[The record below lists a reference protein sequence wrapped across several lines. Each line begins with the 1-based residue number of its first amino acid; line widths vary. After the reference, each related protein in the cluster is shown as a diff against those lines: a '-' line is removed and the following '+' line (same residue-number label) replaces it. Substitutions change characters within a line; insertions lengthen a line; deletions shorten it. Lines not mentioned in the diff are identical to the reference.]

1 MDDRGARRPD
11 AGMTQPATLAPVLS
25 GLRVLEIG
33 HFVAAPFCTRL
44 LADLGADV
52 VKIEPRGGDPVRQW
66 GEMID
71 GRSLWWS
78 MHGRNKRSVTVDLKS
93 EKGRALILRLV
104 AECDVVVENFRPGQL
119 RKMGLGP
126 DVLRQVRPDLIVAH
140 VSGYGQDGPGAN
152 RAAFGVIG
160 EAIGG
165 LRYLTNQAP
174 GTADLPPVRV
184 GVSIG
189 DSIAGL
195 YAAFGV
201 MAALWQRDRAG
212 GDGRARTIDVALTE
226 SVLSMME
233 GMLPEY
239 GALGK
244 IKQPAGGGIATA
256 APTNAYPTADGEW
269 VLIAANSEPL
279 FAKLMTLV
287 GHGELIGAPGYA
299 SNPERVAN
307 VDTLDRLIGAWTRTL
322 SAGELVARL
331 DASDIPNS
339 KAYTAADCA
348 ADPQYRARGM
358 VREVP
363 DKHFG
368 TVLQAGMVPHVP
380 ESPGTVRWAGPDLG
394 EHTDEV
400 LGELLGLAPAEID
413 ALKQEGVL

>member
-1 MDDRGARRPD
+1 
-11 AGMTQPATLAPVLS
+11 MTSQATLAPVLA

-52 VKIEPRGGDPVRQW
+52 IKVEPHSGDPAREW

-78 MHGRNKRSVTVDLKS
+78 MHARNKRSVTIDLKT
-93 EKGRALILRLV
+93 EKGRDLVLKLV
-104 AECDVVVENFRPGQL
+104 AECDAVVENFRPGQL
-119 RKMGLGP
+119 KRLGLGP
-126 DVLRQVRPDLIVAH
+126 DILRGVKPDLIVAH
-140 VSGYGQDGPGAN
+140 VSGYGQDGPGAH

-165 LRYLTNQAP
+165 LRYLTNHLP
-174 GTADLPPVRV
+174 GTTNQPPVRV

-201 MAALWQRDRAG
+201 MAALWQRDRVK
-212 GDGRARTIDVALTE
+212 GDGQARTIDVALTE

-244 IKQPAGGGIATA
+244 IKAPTGGAIATA
-256 APTNAYPTADGEW
+256 APSNAYPSADGQW

-279 FAKLMTLV
+279 FAKLMTLI
-287 GHGELIGAPGYA
+287 GRPELIGAPGY
-299 SNPERVAN
+299 SNNVERVAN
-307 VDTLDRLIGAWTRTL
+307 ATHLDAMIGEWSSGRDSDRL
-322 SAGELVARL
+322 VALL
-331 DASDIPNS
+331 DESDIPNC

-348 ADPQYRARGM
+348 TDPQYIARGM

-363 DKHFG
+363 DRHFG

-380 ESPGTVRWAGPDLG
+380 ESPGTVRWTGPDLG
-394 EHTDEV
+394 EHNYAV
-400 LGELLGLAPAEID
+400 LSELLGLEASEID
-413 ALKQEGVL
+413 ALQREGVL